1 MSIAIE
7 SRGIADV
14 RPAGAPHGIPGI
26 GFGRLQFPIE
36 FQLHGCPSPAA
47 RLEQLLA
54 NVYAGRPGGAMRP
67 LGKARPQ
74 NSWFTQVFEHGRSE
88 TVALELDLQ
97 PAALEALEQLREGGP
112 LLFQIDLSLQVRRGE
127 RIEPAYERVNLPVN
141 LSDWAQVIQALG
153 HRDILIVAV
162 ELPMEVFQEL
172 SSPLGELRAAHQD
185 LIAGRYDAT
194 VMRCRRAMD
203 GIGTHLVGADPE
215 RIWERFASARGAMT
229 KSERAELVRLAV
241 RHFSHLAAHVD
252 QQGAPET
259 FSRQDAL
266 FILTAAAG
274 VLWDATSRI
283 GGSSSSRNPGP
294 P

>member
-36 FQLHGCPSPAA
+36 FQLHGCPSPA
-47 RLEQLLA
+47 
-54 NVYAGRPGGAMRP
+54 
-67 LGKARPQ
+67 
-74 NSWFTQVFEHGRSE
+74 
-88 TVALELDLQ
+88 
-97 PAALEALEQLREGGP
+97 
-112 LLFQIDLSLQVRRGE
+112 
-127 RIEPAYERVNLPVN
+127 
-141 LSDWAQVIQALG
+141 
-153 HRDILIVAV
+153 
-162 ELPMEVFQEL
+162 
-172 SSPLGELRAAHQD
+172 
-185 LIAGRYDAT
+185 
-194 VMRCRRAMD
+194 
-203 GIGTHLVGADPE
+203 
-215 RIWERFASARGAMT
+215 
-229 KSERAELVRLAV
+229 V

-266 FILTAAAG
+266 FILTAAAE